1 MGRVFSQHK
10 VLLEAGFS
18 YDQAALIL
26 QVSQQR
32 KAGTVAAAAGMHMF
46 LGGSPTAPQNSTK
59 GPAWPLAGQPSHH
72 NACKAV

>member
-32 KAGTVAAAAGMHMF
+32 KAGTQLAAAGAHQF
-46 LGGSPTAPQNSTK
+46 SGGKPEHSKK
-59 GPAWPLAGQPSHH
+59 GCTWHPAAWPCHPHSF
-72 NACKAV
+72 